1 MSHPAGP
8 GALATLAVTLMF
20 VAIFLFGGRALRFWE
35 RLGHGRFLS
44 FAAGVSVAYVFVHVL
59 PGLGAIRELHT
70 ASPNE
75 FRKVFPEYSVYLW
88 AMAGFLVFDGLEMA
102 DSLPP
107 DANRGPHPISWR
119 LGAHIA
125 GFAVYAWLLS
135 YLMVWTGKAAEAL
148 ALYAVAMAMHILPV
162 SLNLRGHDPSTY
174 DRRGAPLLA
183 LASLGGWACALMVP
197 VPAPLLLDLVAFVA
211 GGVIIN
217 SVIVELSHKREGSYV
232 FFLTGTAVYAALL
245 LTLSHFEQG

>member
-1 MSHPAGP
+1 MVDNPPPKA
-8 GALATLAVTLMF
+8 
-20 VAIFLFGGRALRFWE
+20 
-35 RLGHGRFLS
+35 GHG
-44 FAAGVSVAYVFVHVL
+44 
-59 PGLGAIRELHT
+59 P
-70 ASPNE
+70 
-75 FRKVFPEYSVYLW
+75 
-88 AMAGFLVFDGLEMA
+88 
-102 DSLPP
+102 
-107 DANRGPHPISWR
+107 RGISWR

-135 YLMVWTGKAAEAL
+135 YLMVWTGKASQTL
-148 ALYAVAMAMHILPV
+148 ALYAAAMAMHILPV
-162 SLNLRGHDPSTY
+162 SLNLRSHDPSTY

-197 VPAPLLLDLVAFVA
+197 IPAPLLLDLVAFVA

-232 FFLTGTAVYAALL
+232 FFLTGTAMYAALL